1 MRILIVDDDPDILVL
16 IAAYLAG
23 AGHVVETTT
32 SSRDA
37 SRRLKQDRYDALV
50 TDILLPDIDGLEL
63 VRLVRGYNPDIWIV
77 AISGGGDHF
86 PANAVLKLTSIFGAN
101 RVLYKP
107 FSRADLH
114 AALDR
119 TANPAAIP
127 A

>member
-77 AISGGGDHF
+77 AISGGSDHCIQCSRRSSAF
-86 PANAVLKLTSIFGAN
+86 INSYSSRSIL
-101 RVLYKP
+101 R
-107 FSRADLH
+107 D
-114 AALDR
+114 
-119 TANPAAIP
+119 
-127 A
+127 